1 MVKIKLF
8 SDGGARGNP
17 GPSGIGVVIQTDG
30 SKRTYREF
38 IGYATNNEAEY
49 KALIFGLQK
58 IKLLY
63 GKTKSKN
70 LSIECYLDSE
80 LVVKQLNHLYKVNDE
95 NIQKN
100 FLILWNLTI
109 DFKEISYT
117 HIPREKNSE
126 ADRLANL
133 ALDEATRAQSRMF

>member
-8 SDGGARGNP
+8 TDGAARGNP
-17 GPSGIGVVIQTDG
+17 GPSGIGVVIQANG
-30 SKRTYREF
+30 SKKTYREF

-109 DFKEISYT
+109 DYKETSYT